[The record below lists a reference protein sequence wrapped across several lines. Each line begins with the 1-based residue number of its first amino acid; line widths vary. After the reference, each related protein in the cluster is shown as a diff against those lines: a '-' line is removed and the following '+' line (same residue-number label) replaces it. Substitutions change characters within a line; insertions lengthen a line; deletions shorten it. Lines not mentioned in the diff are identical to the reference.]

1 MCSEKEE
8 KMNSMDHN
16 AYGLLIYPDD
26 MSSEIDALL
35 SGDSVRERYH
45 KSHDRSWITL
55 VQDPGLQYGLRL
67 LSETQQRIIEKLML
81 GDGNVLDVRRELG
94 MSARE
99 TRIQIRNIRRVLL
112 RYM

>member
-1 MCSEKEE
+1 
-8 KMNSMDHN
+8 MNSMDHN

-35 SGDSVRERYH
+35 LSDSVRERYR
-45 KSHDRSWITL
+45 SCHDRSWISL
-55 VQDPGLQYGLRL
+55 VQDPGLRSGLRI
-67 LSETQQRIIEKLML
+67 LSEPQLRIIEKLML

-99 TRIQIRNIRRVLL
+99 VRVQIRNIRRVLL